1 MMTPITPFM
10 PIVPFGPA
18 ALPLVRAASP
28 AMELARASSR
38 GNARATHALVEALT
52 PRVKRV
58 VKAILGGAHQ
68 DVEDVCQIA
77 LLAFVEALP
86 SFRGECEPTHFASRI
101 AARTAIA
108 AARRSRALR
117 DRRDEGVDVDALTSV
132 APPPLEAA
140 VQQRRIEVMRELMTK
155 IPHEQA
161 EAVAL
166 RIVLGWSLPEVAE
179 ATGAPLNTVRSRL
192 RLAKNALRAIIE
204 ADPLLSEELRPSRL
218 PGDPVDAQETNSD
231 DDEF

>member
-10 PIVPFGPA
+10 PFTPF
-18 ALPLVRAASP
+18 ALPLVPAASP
-28 AMELARASSR
+28 AMELARAGAR
-38 GNARATHALVEALT
+38 GNARATHALLTALA
-52 PRVKRV
+52 PRVQRV
-58 VKAILGGAHQ
+58 VKAILGGGHQ
-68 DVEDVCQIA
+68 DVEDVVQMS

-108 AARRSRALR
+108 AARRSRTLR

-140 VQQRRIEVMRELMTK
+140 VQHRRVEVLRELMTK
-155 IPHEQA
+155 IAPEQA

-179 ATGAPLNTVRSRL
+179 ATCAPLNTVRSRL
-192 RLAKNALRAIIE
+192 RLAKTALRAMIE
-204 ADPLLSEELRPSRL
+204 ADPLLCEMLRPSLL
-218 PGDPVDAQETNSD
+218 PGEPVRDDNILGTEED
-231 DDEF
+231 DDA